1 MNDHSIAWMIG
12 GGSRLDLPDSRHV
25 QHLVAIREAAASRSA
40 ETRWSLAGRRL
51 VDALG
56 VRLGREVAPVQATL
70 DCCGA

>member
-12 GGSRLDLPDSRHV
+12 GGSRPDLPDSRHV

-40 ETRWSLAGRRL
+40 EIRWSLARRRL

-56 VRLGREVAPVQATL
+56 VRPGRDVASTPRAL